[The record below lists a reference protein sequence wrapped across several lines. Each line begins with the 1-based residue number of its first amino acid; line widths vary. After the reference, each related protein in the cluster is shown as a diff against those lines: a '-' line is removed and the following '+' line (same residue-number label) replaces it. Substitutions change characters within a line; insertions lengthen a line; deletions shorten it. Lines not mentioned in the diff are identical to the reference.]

1 MGGQLIYVYK
11 SIKGLIGRYSVQYL
25 PP

>member
-11 SIKGLIGRYSVQYL
+11 SIKGLIGRYSIQYL
-25 PP
+25 PR